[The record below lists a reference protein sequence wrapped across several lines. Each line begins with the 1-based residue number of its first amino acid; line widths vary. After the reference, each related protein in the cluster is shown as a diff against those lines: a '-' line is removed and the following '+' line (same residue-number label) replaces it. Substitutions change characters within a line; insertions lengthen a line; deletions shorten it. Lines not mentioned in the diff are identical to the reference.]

1 MYHEFVFTPADIY
14 RIILASAGFIVAL
27 AGAIKVITDII
38 QKAKEPDRIQNDRTT
53 SLENRMTSIEE
64 SMKSY
69 SEHQHRAEEVWILY
83 MQALSDVMDHMIYGN
98 HTDNLKATQK
108 KMREYMAKYT
118 FSAPERKDA

>member
-1 MYHEFVFTPADIY
+1 MYHEFVFTPADVY

-38 QKAKEPDRIQNDRTT
+38 QKAKEPDRIQNDRIT

-64 SMKSY
+64 SVKSY

>member
-1 MYHEFVFTPADIY
+1 MYHEFVFTPADVY

-38 QKAKEPDRIQNDRTT
+38 QKAKEPDKIQNDRITN
-53 SLENRMTSIEE
+53 LENRMVSVEK
-64 SMKSY
+64 SVKSY
-69 SEHQHRAEEVWILY
+69 GDHQHRAEEAWILY

-108 KMREYMAKYT
+108 KMREYMARNA
-118 FSAPERKDA
+118 FVVQEREG